1 VIRTIIVDDEPLVRL
16 ALRDALE
23 GEADVEIIAE
33 HGDGVEALYA
43 IRALRPDLLMLD
55 VQMPGLT
62 GMEVAA
68 ALDLDHAPAVI
79 FVTAFSEH
87 AVKAFELHSV
97 DYVLKPFD
105 PARIRTAVAR
115 VRDRLHQ
122 RAARGST
129 GAVDARL
136 DAIVRLLDER
146 PGSGATSYLER
157 FVASLAGRLRV
168 IPVEDAEWI
177 EAADNYARVHTATG
191 SALVRATMKS
201 LDARLDP
208 RRFVRVHR
216 SVIVSIPAIREL
228 RPLDS
233 GDYHVLLASGRTVT
247 MSRTFRDD
255 VLQRLGRIE

>member
-1 VIRTIIVDDEPLVRL
+1 MIRTIIVDDEPLVRL

-23 GEADVEIIAE
+23 SEPDIEIIAE
-33 HGDGVEALYA
+33 HADGVEAL
-43 IRALRPDLLMLD
+43 RATHELRPDLLLLD

-68 ALDLDHAPAVI
+68 ALDMDHAPAIV
-79 FVTAFSEH
+79 FVTAWSEH

-105 PARIRTAVAR
+105 PARVRTAIAR
-115 VRDRLHQ
+115 ARERLGR
-122 RAARGST
+122 RATPAAS
-129 GAVDARL
+129 VDARL

-146 PGSGATSYLER
+146 PAQAPTAYLER

-168 IPVEDAEWI
+168 IPIEDVEWI
-177 EAADNYARVHTATG
+177 EAADNYARVHTTTG

-201 LDARLDP
+201 LDSRLDP

-216 SVIVSIPAIREL
+216 SVIVSIAAVREL

-233 GDYHVLLASGRTVT
+233 GDYQVVLASGRTVT
-247 MSRTFRDD
+247 MSRTFRDE
-255 VLQRLGRIE
+255 VLGRLGRGG